1 MAMSTSIA
9 KEARLDFRLP
19 EAMKTVIEQ
28 AAAALGQSVSDY
40 AVSTLVQNSRA
51 VIEQRNATELSNRDR
66 DRLLAVLDDAGAR
79 PNKALRTA
87 AARYKRKLGRDG

>member
-1 MAMSTSIA
+1 MPTSIA
-9 KEARLDFRLP
+9 KEARLNFRLP

-66 DRLLAVLDDAGAR
+66 DRLLAVLDDADAR

-87 AARYKRKLGRDG
+87 AARYKRKLGRNA